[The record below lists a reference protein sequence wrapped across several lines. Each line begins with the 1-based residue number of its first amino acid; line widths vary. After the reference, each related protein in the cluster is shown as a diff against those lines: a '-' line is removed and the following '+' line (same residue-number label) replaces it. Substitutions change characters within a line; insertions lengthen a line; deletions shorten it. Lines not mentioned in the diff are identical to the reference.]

1 MFMRDISNN
10 IQRMSTGMAAE
21 TAAEQERADARR
33 QKESE
38 IQANNKK
45 AGMFNQMKD
54 GMEQAVKE
62 GSGKAKGQGRS
73 LPTEILANIKAK
85 AMGEKSNQQELE

>member
-21 TAAEQERADARR
+21 TAAEQERTDARR
-33 QKESE
+33 QRESE

-45 AGMFNQMKD
+45 AGVLHQMKD
-54 GMEQAVKE
+54 GVEQAVKE
-62 GSGKAKGQGRS
+62 GAGKAKGQGRS

-85 AMGEKSNQQELE
+85 AMGDKSAQQELE

>member
-1 MFMRDISNN
+1 MFMRDIANN

-21 TAAEQERADARR
+21 TAAEQERTDARR
-33 QKESE
+33 LRESE
-38 IQANNKK
+38 VEAQNKK
-45 AGMFNQMKD
+45 SGVLHQVKD

-62 GSGKAKGQGRS
+62 GSGQVKGQGRS

-85 AMGEKSNQQELE
+85 AMSEKSAEQELE